1 MSGGKSRTLHD
12 RSAAGLSFDFAL
24 SSDRFSFLSERLSFF
39 YEKLAAA
46 HTQRADDRS
55 ASCTQKHTM
64 HAGNEMDI
72 RFTATMLYDQM
83 QWVGRIKEYE
93 TLCMRTKR
101 GVVIPTKDL
110 ISR

>member
-1 MSGGKSRTLHD
+1 
-12 RSAAGLSFDFAL
+12 
-24 SSDRFSFLSERLSFF
+24 
-39 YEKLAAA
+39 
-46 HTQRADDRS
+46 
-55 ASCTQKHTM
+55 M

-101 GVVIPTKDL
+101 DVVIPTKDL